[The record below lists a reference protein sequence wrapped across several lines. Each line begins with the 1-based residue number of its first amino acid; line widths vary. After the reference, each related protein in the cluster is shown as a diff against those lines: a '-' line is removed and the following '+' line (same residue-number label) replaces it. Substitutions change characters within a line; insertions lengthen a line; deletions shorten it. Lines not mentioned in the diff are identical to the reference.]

1 MNRLITILFLGI
13 TTITMQAKTDKEQI
27 ETLYRDMYEAMVAKD
42 TVVLNRVHA
51 DNFVLTHMTGCT
63 SRSRNTSRRS
73 PMVR

>member
-51 DNFVLTHMTGCT
+51 DNFVLTRRRT
-63 SRSRNTSRRS
+63 SYLASATHVPVS
-73 PMVR
+73 